1 MSDPTELAGYLGGGT
16 VVGGLVVALLKWSG
30 SRNISHLAG
39 TINALGEAV
48 KALSKEIQA
57 LREANV
63 GLAKDVS
70 ALQSANNSLKERI
83 DGQAEHWRKQ
93 FEEYRTLVHDRLDKA
108 TRDMVATVEQMAEA
122 AARRKR

>member
-1 MSDPTELAGYLGGGT
+1 MSEPGELAAYLGGGT
-16 VVGGLVVALLKWSG
+16 VVGGLLMGLLKWSG
-30 SRNISHLAG
+30 SRNIGHLDG

-63 GLAKDVS
+63 GLAKDVG
-70 ALQSANNSLKERI
+70 ALQSANTSLKERI

-93 FEEYRTLVHDRLDKA
+93 FEEYRPLVHERLDKA
-108 TRDMVATVEQMAEA
+108 TRDMIATVEQVAEK
-122 AARRKR
+122 RRR

>member
-1 MSDPTELAGYLGGGT
+1 MSEPTEIAGYLGGGT
-16 VVGGLVVALLKWSG
+16 VVGGLLVALLKWSG
-30 SRNISHLAG
+30 SRNISHLDA
-39 TINALGEAV
+39 TIATLSEAV
-48 KALSKEIQA
+48 AALSKEIQA

-63 GLAKDVS
+63 GLAKDVG

-108 TRDMVATVEQMAEA
+108 TRDMIATAEQATEK
-122 AARRKR
+122 RRR

>member
-1 MSDPTELAGYLGGGT
+1 MSDPAELAGYLGGGT
-16 VVGGLVVALLKWSG
+16 VVGGLVVALLRWSG
-30 SRNISHLAG
+30 SRNISHLDA
-39 TINALGEAV
+39 TIATLSEAV
-48 KALSKEIQA
+48 AALSKEIQA

-63 GLAKDVS
+63 GLAKDVG

-93 FEEYRTLVHDRLDKA
+93 FEEYRTLVHERLDKA
-108 TRDMVATVEQMAEA
+108 TRDMVATVEQMAGT